1 MGKQSET
8 DGSSVNARTGDSTT
22 SERQTKTWWYS
33 RRANIAARSASRRD
47 GIGVSALS
55 DRAARVVTRV
65 ALAVRKRDVRRAEA
79 GTTCDGTVAR
89 DAIDIGGRM
98 ADYTRERLW

>member
-1 MGKQSET
+1 MVGVDASDK
-8 DGSSVNARTGDSTT
+8 T
-22 SERQTKTWWYS
+22 SEATWVDATEG
-33 RRANIAARSASRRD
+33 RVEVHAKAAAARSASRRD